1 MKKKGGLGRGL
12 DAFFADTL
20 PEEKP
25 AETPMEI
32 AVTEIDPNPH
42 QPRRSFDEAKLRE
55 LADSIAVH
63 GVLQPLVLV
72 KRGDRYILV
81 AGERRWRA
89 ARMAGLRR
97 IPARVLELE
106 EKEIAEIS
114 LVENLQRDDLN
125 AIEEARGI
133 DRLMR
138 EFSLTQE
145 EAAGRL
151 GKSRSAVANALR
163 LLRLPEEVQDSVSM
177 GTLSAGHARVLAG
190 FDDPD
195 LQKELA
201 EAARRDGLSVRQME
215 ELGRRVKTDPPS
227 RIKNPIDRSDPAFRE
242 LQEAMSRL
250 LGTKVLV
257 SGTLEKG
264 KITVEYYQRED
275 LERIYELVLKMQ

>member
-1 MKKKGGLGRGL
+1 
-12 DAFFADTL
+12 
-20 PEEKP
+20 
-25 AETPMEI
+25 
-32 AVTEIDPNPH
+32 
-42 QPRRSFDEAKLRE
+42 
-55 LADSIAVH
+55 
-63 GVLQPLVLV
+63 
-72 KRGDRYILV
+72 
-81 AGERRWRA
+81 
-89 ARMAGLRR
+89 
-97 IPARVLELE
+97 
-106 EKEIAEIS
+106 
-114 LVENLQRDDLN
+114 
-125 AIEEARGI
+125 
-133 DRLMR
+133 MR